1 MIKLLHAS
9 VIHASPAAAVPTFR
23 NASRTLLQILLF
35 VTVLFGTSSC
45 LQDDNP
51 NLINP
56 PVLEGTIK
64 MRMLNLA
71 EPGQSRALQLES
83 GLKSAAVAY
92 GDYTEFLEIESDSL
106 FADFVDNG
114 GTTRFRTN
122 NRLRFLRRSFQTII
136 AVPARSSSE
145 YSDTSLFINVI
156 DDSLSRPE
164 NVAYVRLVNVAV
176 ESNLYVS
183 MRRGCPNGA
192 LLANRIAPYVFSGQ
206 SELAPGSY
214 IITLTA
220 FDKDGTS
227 AGVQRS
233 YEITVQ
239 GDRDYAI
246 IVQDINE
253 TGFVLNILDERLET
267 PAGLLPVVQ
276 SEATESRVRVV
287 NLSAE
292 TVDVE
297 KSTGESPEVISANL
311 DAMTRSPF
319 TIVTACESA
328 SDDRF
333 SVIRTADTVNLDVS
347 LDVLVDYTVMIAPDD
362 NDPGTT
368 DAVILPPYTAFTDV
382 GFDLFC
388 NVRVVNLIPQ
398 ALPVQVLLGARTTD
412 DDVYESGYTLAR
424 KALYTTALDPV
435 VVRPGPAPILLFT
448 EQAPRRLLET
458 TLTRFEA
465 NKRYLVIAALDA
477 DGKPRIFVL
486 DEDEDS
492 GGNTAMEAMPSA
504 VFTQFVNVV
513 SDAEK
518 SLVSFG
524 DVISDAERYH
534 GEFGATALMPGTHT
548 FSIDDAGQEIE
559 LIAGQ
564 RTLVIASGTIAATDI
579 SAFTSEP
586 FEATLGQIR
595 RRYVN
600 ASNLVPQAVFALD
613 SLGGEQVTQDLDY
626 RSASDIE
633 TVTIERR
640 TSFVV
645 WEAGENRTEDDIII
659 NSDVSQNFGK
669 NYSIILSHSIPEGE
683 TADRSNARF
692 RILVQQEY

>member
-1 MIKLLHAS
+1 MIKILHAS
-9 VIHASPAAAVPTFR
+9 VIHAVSDTAVPTFR
-23 NASRTLLQILLF
+23 AASRKLLQIFLF
-35 VTVLFGTSSC
+35 VAVLFSTSSC

-71 EPGQSRALQLES
+71 EPGRSRSLQLES
-83 GLKSAAVAY
+83 GLESSQAAY

-106 FADFVDNG
+106 FAEFVDNG
-114 GTTRFRTN
+114 GATRFRTS
-122 NRLRFLRRSFQTII
+122 NRLRFLRRSYQTII
-136 AVPARSSSE
+136 ALPARSGSE

-164 NVAYVRLVNVAV
+164 NVAYLRLVNVAV
-176 ESNLYVS
+176 ESGLYVS

-220 FDKDGTS
+220 FDKDGTF
-227 AGVQRS
+227 AGVQHS
-233 YEITVQ
+233 YEIAVEE
-239 GDRDYAI
+239 DRDYAI

-267 PAGLLPVVQ
+267 PAGLLPVVR
-276 SEATESRVRVV
+276 SEATESRVRVI
-287 NLSAE
+287 NLGTE
-292 TVDVE
+292 TIDVE
-297 KSTGESPEVISANL
+297 KSSGETPEVISADL
-311 DAMTRSPF
+311 EAMTRSPF
-319 TIVTACESA
+319 TVVTACESE
-328 SDDRF
+328 SDDMF
-333 SVIRTADTVNLDVS
+333 AVIRAADTVNLDVS
-347 LDVLVDYTVMIAPDD
+347 LDVLVDYTIVIAPDD
-362 NDPGTT
+362 NDPSTR
-368 DAVILPPYTAFTDV
+368 DAVILPPYSAFTDV
-382 GFDLFC
+382 GFDQFC

-398 ALPVQVLLGARTTD
+398 GSPIQVLLGARTTD
-412 DDVYESGYTLAR
+412 DDVFETGYTLAH
-424 KALYTTALDPV
+424 KAPFTSAMDPV

-448 EQAPRRLLET
+448 ELAPRRLLET
-458 TLTRFEA
+458 TLTHFEA
-465 NKRYLVIAALDA
+465 GKRYLVLAALDA
-477 DGKPRIFVL
+477 EGTPRIFVV
-486 DEDEDS
+486 DEDEES
-492 GGNTAMEAMPSA
+492 GGNQPMEAMPSA

-513 SDAEK
+513 SDLEK
-518 SLVSFG
+518 GLVSYG
-524 DVISDAERYH
+524 DVISDAERFH

-548 FSIDDAGQEIE
+548 FSIDDAGQDIE

-564 RTLVIASGTIAATDI
+564 RTLVVASGTVAATDI

-586 FEATLGQIR
+586 FDATLSQIR
-595 RRYVN
+595 RRYIN
-600 ASNLVPQAVFALD
+600 ASNLIPQAVFALD
-613 SLGGEQVTQDLDY
+613 SLGGEMVTEDLDY

-645 WEAGENRTEDDIII
+645 WETGKNSSEDDILI

-669 NYSIILSHSIPEGE
+669 NYSIILSHSIPAGE
-683 TADRSNARF
+683 AADRSNARF